1 MIQKSKSVSSMSNEG
16 RNAYVIEH
24 INEALLGLLKEK
36 SLNEI
41 SISEICETAGVG
53 RMSFYRN
60 YENKEDVIKKQLLQ
74 LIQEWEKD
82 YEGKN
87 DPTYFS
93 ESLLRHYYKHKDFI
107 MKIGLVLEGG
117 AMRGMFT
124 AGVLDT
130 FLDNDIKMDSVV
142 GVSAGALFGV
152 NYLSG
157 QKGRVIRYNKRFNK
171 DKNYMGFRPLLR
183 EGNIVSTKYAYEDV
197 PKTLDPFDDETY
209 KKSNVPFYAVIT
221 NVATGNPE
229 YIQIHSVFEQMDTL
243 RASGSMPFVSKPVAI
258 GDKKYLDG
266 GIADSI
272 PFEWL
277 AGQGCDKLIVILT
290 RDMEYRKKLMSPVLV
305 KLYGRKYPK
314 IAERLLQRHNNY
326 NRAVEELRKWEA
338 GGKAMVIRPSSPIEI
353 GRIEK
358 NPDKLQAVYELGAKD
373 GNANLQKIK
382 DFIK

>member
-1 MIQKSKSVSSMSNEG
+1 M
-16 RNAYVIEH
+16 
-24 INEALLGLLKEK
+24 
-36 SLNEI
+36 
-41 SISEICETAGVG
+41 
-53 RMSFYRN
+53 
-60 YENKEDVIKKQLLQ
+60 
-74 LIQEWEKD
+74 
-82 YEGKN
+82 
-87 DPTYFS
+87 
-93 ESLLRHYYKHKDFI
+93 
-107 MKIGLVLEGG
+107 
-117 AMRGMFT
+117 
-124 AGVLDT
+124 
-130 FLDNDIKMDSVV
+130 
-142 GVSAGALFGV
+142 
-152 NYLSG
+152 
-157 QKGRVIRYNKRFNK
+157 
-171 DKNYMGFRPLLR
+171 LR

-197 PKTLDPFDDETY
+197 PKTLDPFDDEAY
-209 KKSNVPFYAVIT
+209 KKSNVPFYAVVT

-277 AGQGCDKLIVILT
+277 AGQDCDKLIVILT
-290 RDMEYRKKLMSPVLV
+290 RDMEYRKKPMSPVLV

-338 GGKAMVIRPSSPIEI
+338 GGKAMVIRPSSSIEI